1 MKIICLSKCQVN
13 NGKPSSMLITLY
25 PYTSSYILEQNV
37 IPQESKNWPKLQAR
51 KCVEGSRQLYF
62 QLELPELLIFRI
74 TGNMHGKIVTIC
86 FGRTTSL

>member
-37 IPQESKNWPKLQAR
+37 IRQESKNWPKLQAR
-51 KCVEGSRQLYF
+51 TCVEGSRQLYF
-62 QLELPELLIFRI
+62 AVRAPRAAYLSNYGKHVLESSYNFLW
-74 TGNMHGKIVTIC
+74 THN
-86 FGRTTSL
+86 